1 MSIVRKPGSA
11 AAELNKAEVTALRQI
26 ATAVFNGLDKNEL
39 SNDMIVCLLLSNLSA
54 RSRKRDPCD
63 ENRSEGLRYRLQPED
78 RRASKNLLL
87 EPNRQRY

>member
-39 SNDMIVCLLLSNLSA
+39 SNDMIVCLVIF
-54 RSRKRDPCD
+54 KF
-63 ENRSEGLRYRLQPED
+63 E
-78 RRASKNLLL
+78 RAIS
-87 EPNRQRY
+87 

>member
-39 SNDMIVCLLLSNLSA
+39 SNDMIVCLVTFKFA
-54 RSRKRDPCD
+54 HAT
-63 ENRSEGLRYRLQPED
+63 SE
-78 RRASKNLLL
+78 A
-87 EPNRQRY
+87 